1 VNAGQPVF
9 QIQDAL
15 QSGKEDAGHG
25 IKRVL
30 KNYRIKKE
38 ELKWD

>member
-1 VNAGQPVF
+1 MSVGQPVF

-25 IKRVL
+25 INRVL

-38 ELKWD
+38 ELKWE